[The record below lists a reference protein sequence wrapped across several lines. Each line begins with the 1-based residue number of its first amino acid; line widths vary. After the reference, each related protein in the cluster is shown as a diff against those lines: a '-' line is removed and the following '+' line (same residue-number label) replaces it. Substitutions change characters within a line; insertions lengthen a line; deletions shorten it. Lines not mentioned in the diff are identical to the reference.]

1 MNIFSYLNTRGKY
14 ACRPTVLPVSAL
26 SAASLLD
33 THRGRSSVN
42 HLFIPSLFTPPS
54 HTNIPTFFA
63 CRVSAVHVRYLV
75 WLWLSEFS
83 SVVLSCFT
91 HSRSTGFTDV
101 SPTKPENSVN
111 PLFKATICPLM
122 SWVRKLVNTCA
133 QPLRYSA
140 VVAVTR

>member
-1 MNIFSYLNTRGKY
+1 MGLQYSCIGFIYR
-14 ACRPTVLPVSAL
+14 LPVRHAQRTEL
-26 SAASLLD
+26 SKP
-33 THRGRSSVN
+33 V
-42 HLFIPSLFTPPS
+42 SLFLLSLPPPPPPQS
-54 HTNIPTFFA
+54 HAYIPTFLA

-91 HSRSTGFTDV
+91 RSRSTGFTDV
-101 SPTKPENSVN
+101 SLTKPEDSVN
-111 PLFKATICPLM
+111 PSFKATICPLM
-122 SWVRKLVNTCA
+122 SWVGKPVNTCA